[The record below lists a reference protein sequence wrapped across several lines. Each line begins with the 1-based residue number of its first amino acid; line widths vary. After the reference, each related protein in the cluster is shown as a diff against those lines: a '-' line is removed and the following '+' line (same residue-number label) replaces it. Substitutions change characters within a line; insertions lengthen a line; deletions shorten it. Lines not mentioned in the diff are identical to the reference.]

1 MEKQSKLTDLYNA
14 ALKAFGEYG
23 YKKTTVENIADEMGL
38 TKGAL
43 YQYVAGKKQL
53 YDECIKHALWN
64 WQRKVLLTAAAEE
77 DVEKKFI
84 CLCKNALKY
93 LSEDKVLVSVLVKDP
108 AVFPLTY
115 RDDPHKEI
123 NGNAI
128 DYLEQMLEQGVREE
142 KFRATDTG
150 VLAKLL
156 FSIYK
161 MFIIENYISET
172 QPSEAYISTILEI
185 ITKGFFIKKQ

>member
-1 MEKQSKLTDLYNA
+1 MEKQSKVNELYNA
-14 ALKAFGEYG
+14 ALKAFSEYG

-43 YQYVAGKKQL
+43 YQYVSGKKQL
-53 YDECIKHALWN
+53 YDECVKYALWN
-64 WQRKVLLTAAAEE
+64 WQRKVLVSAADEE

-93 LSEDKVLVSVLVKDP
+93 LSEDKVLIGVLAKDSTI
-108 AVFPLTY
+108 FPLTY

-123 NGNAI
+123 NGRAI

-150 VLAKLL
+150 VLARLL

-161 MFIIENYISET
+161 MFVIENYISET
-172 QPSEAYISTILEI
+172 QPSETYVSTMLDIL
-185 ITKGFFIKKQ
+185 TQGFFKKKQ